1 MRFFGLAGLLLLL
14 FITECLLAEGQ
25 QQRRKRKGK
34 IQPQLGESQDGG
46 NKAPSL
52 GTDVKKQRRG
62 RGSAPK
68 QGRFVSREQ
77 AQCKWALRGQEDSDI
92 NLRVDCKK
100 ELSDYWCEFTG
111 KPSACAKY
119 SQDAKTYWKH
129 ITRALKKQKGIC
141 SQPSAVLKSSLCRST
156 KAAHL
161 KMTGSSL
168 LTSPAA
174 GEEQE
179 KILTPVPVTDADS
192 PDVDKVAAEYCNDRW
207 SSVCKFLFSAIQG

>member
-1 MRFFGLAGLLLLL
+1 MRFSKLAGLLLLL
-14 FITECLLAEGQ
+14 FITECLLAEASEGQ

-34 IQPQLGESQDGG
+34 SQQQQLGESQDGG

-52 GTDVKKQRRG
+52 GTDGKKQRRG
-62 RGSAPK
+62 RGSVPK

-119 SQDAKTYWKH
+119 SQDAKTYWKQ

-141 SQPSAVLKSSLCRST
+141 SQPSAMLKSSLCRST

-168 LTSPAA
+168 LTPATA
-174 GEEQE
+174 GEEQA
-179 KILTPVPVTDADS
+179 KILSPAPVTDPDS
-192 PDVDKVAAEYCNDRW
+192 PDADKIAAEYCNDRW
-207 SSVCKFLFSAIQG
+207 SSVC